1 MFFVLCE
8 IHLISVVVA
17 VSVTDKHMKLGLMC
31 SIYLCLNLIV
41 VYIIEKACVSS
52 AALHSA
58 IGPFVAP
65 QNRQQLSFSQN
76 IFWISDNAVNN
87 ALLAILTLVVATH
100 VAR

>member
-52 AALHSA
+52 TALHSA
-58 IGPFVAP
+58 IRPFVAP